1 MPHKTES
8 KVIFQAQDSPVV
20 CFVSRDTTEDK
31 SDGDGGG
38 AADKRKGRG
47 KDREM
52 IGHSLIQTASSTYD
66 LPPLSTITL
75 EEVKVAGTWSAY
87 GMHVQQ
93 PLLVCGVSYGIS
105 SHVIRKLRWE
115 SPTGEQDAAAVKIQ
129 KVHRG
134 KAARTRMNK
143 HSGASGGDF
152 MSNFHRSQRR
162 VKEESAATTIQ
173 KHARGRAARGKVKV
187 PGGRGLRRQLQ
198 EVKEEEEDDL
208 MWA

>member
-1 MPHKTES
+1 MS
-8 KVIFQAQDSPVV
+8 I
-20 CFVSRDTTEDK
+20 SRCDAL
-31 SDGDGGG
+31 SHG
-38 AADKRKGRG
+38 
-47 KDREM
+47 
-52 IGHSLIQTASSTYD
+52 
-66 LPPLSTITL
+66 PLSLPGPIQ
-75 EEVKVAGTWSAY
+75 VAGHGPGRAMGSWSSEA
-87 GMHVQQ
+87 HTPV
-93 PLLVCGVSYGIS
+93 PHDELTAL
-105 SHVIRKLRWE
+105 
-115 SPTGEQDAAAVKIQ
+115 TGEQDAAAVKIQ

-187 PGGRGLRRQLQ
+187 PGGRGLSRQLQ
-198 EVKEEEEDDL
+198 EVKEEEDDDDL